1 MSLGALYNE
10 ALAKETTRLRG
21 IARVDERTKRLALRI
36 LPGEIAVISHLDLD
50 LPCTQALILRKPAA
64 VINAQPSISGRFP
77 NLGPSLLVE
86 AGIPLL
92 ENVGPEIMTAVADG
106 EEVEIIGDAV
116 FASAT
121 LVGRGERLSP
131 ASLQAK
137 LEKARANLE
146 GQLSRFVQNTLTY
159 VSEEQRLLYDPSDI
173 PALRTQI
180 EGRHV
185 LVVVRGEDAAA
196 DLRTIHSYIRD
207 RRPTLIAVDGGA
219 DLLLAEG
226 LTPHMI
232 IGDMD
237 SVSDEALRCGAELVV
252 HAYRDSRA
260 PGLERLQQMSLEG
273 KVFPSLGTSE
283 DIALLLAYEKGADL
297 IVAVG
302 THFSL
307 REFLEKARGGMASTF
322 LVRLKVG
329 ELLVDAKGLSRLYPS
344 PLPFGYLAAISGAA
358 LLAAIFLAAFAPQV
372 RAGLEML
379 LLRLRSLF

>member
-237 SVSDEALRCGAELVV
+237 S
-252 HAYRDSRA
+252 
-260 PGLERLQQMSLEG
+260 
-273 KVFPSLGTSE
+273 
-283 DIALLLAYEKGADL
+283 
-297 IVAVG
+297 
-302 THFSL
+302 
-307 REFLEKARGGMASTF
+307 
-322 LVRLKVG
+322 
-329 ELLVDAKGLSRLYPS
+329 
-344 PLPFGYLAAISGAA
+344 
-358 LLAAIFLAAFAPQV
+358 
-372 RAGLEML
+372 
-379 LLRLRSLF
+379 